1 MRTTAIRMAIL
12 TGIGLVFCLTNTIM
26 AQEFPTRSITMTVPY
41 GPGGATDLTTRP
53 LCNAAKDHLG
63 QPIIVENKPGAGGV
77 VGATATM
84 TKPGDGYNLC
94 IASTN
99 ALLISSAMGK
109 LGFHPVNDVTPI
121 MRVAGYLLGF
131 VVNANSPWQTFE
143 EFVKYCKANPKQVSV
158 GFSGIGSTGH
168 VSVEELSTL
177 AGIQL
182 RLIPHKGGDTNAALL
197 GNHIDVIN
205 DTSEWAPLVDAG
217 KFRVLAV
224 YSLERSARFPQVRT
238 FKEIGYNIAWPAPI
252 HIFGPKGIPKP
263 VVEKLHAAF
272 KKTMDNTEFKTTL
285 KQLDMPALYMNPG
298 DTQKFLTTEYDRI
311 DKIVKK
317 LGLDKN

>member
-1 MRTTAIRMAIL
+1 MKAMTVAFAVLAGIVLTFSLTSPLMA
-12 TGIGLVFCLTNTIM
+12 
-26 AQEFPTRSITMTVPY
+26 ADFPSRSLTMTVPY
-41 GPGGATDLTTRP
+41 GPGGATDLATRP
-53 LCNAAKDHLG
+53 LCNAAKDILG
-63 QPIIVENKPGAGGV
+63 QPIIVENKPGAGGA

-84 TKPGDGYNLC
+84 TKPADGYNLC
-94 IASTN
+94 MASTN
-99 ALLISSAMGK
+99 AILISHAMGK
-109 LGFHPVNDVTPI
+109 LNFHPVNDVSPI
-121 MRVAGYLLGF
+121 MRVTGYLFGF
-131 VVNANSPWQTFE
+131 VVNASSPWQTFE
-143 EFVKYCKANPKQVSV
+143 EFVKYCKANPKKVSV

-168 VSVEELSTL
+168 VSVEELCAL

-238 FKEIGYNIAWPAPI
+238 FKEIGYDTAWPAPL

-263 VVEKLHAAF
+263 VVNKLHDAF
-272 KKTMDNTEFKTTL
+272 KKAMDNAEFNTAL
-285 KQLDMPALYMNPG
+285 KQLDMPPLYLNPEN
-298 DTQKFLTTEYDRI
+298 TQNFLTTECDRI
-311 DKIVKK
+311 EKIVKK